1 MTKPEK
7 STTGVASDSA
17 KMETSCSFCLFGIF
31 RVLILPR
38 TENVMSP
45 FNSINTI
52 LQDKMHAFRFINSTW
67 QTVHPPVNSL
77 PSISLCLKR
86 QWMTKKSAKVNT
98 TKFVRQI
105 LLIHYSLSQRIFR
118 IHQACLNN
126 LQNSPNPSN
135 SPCFFTIFLSLSF
148 CVLWKVCNAWGLHVD
163 WRQHPRP
170 GWRVLSSL
178 FPPIQTLRPYLLVLK
193 PNRYSQQCE
202 YDIRYCET
210 KDNRQ

>member
-1 MTKPEK
+1 MTKPEE

-17 KMETSCSFCLFGIF
+17 KMKTSCSFCLFGIF

-148 CVLWKVCNAWGLHVD
+148 CVLWKVCNAWGHHVD
-163 WRQHPRP
+163 WRAEAAPKAWLACTFQSVPSHTNP
-170 GWRVLSSL
+170 
-178 FPPIQTLRPYLLVLK
+178 QTVP
-193 PNRYSQQCE
+193 SC
-202 YDIRYCET
+202 T
-210 KDNRQ
+210 KTKQIFSTMWIWYQILWDKR